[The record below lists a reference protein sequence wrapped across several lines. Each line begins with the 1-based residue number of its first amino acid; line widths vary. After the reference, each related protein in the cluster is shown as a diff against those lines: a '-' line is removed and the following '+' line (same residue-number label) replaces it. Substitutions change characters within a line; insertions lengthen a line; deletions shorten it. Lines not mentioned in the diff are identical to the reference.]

1 MNTSDKKL
9 FEVALLGR
17 TVGLKGAIKLHNRSD
32 FLSQF
37 KKNAKFFLKNG
48 EILEIKSFNKENMSV
63 IFSGYESVELAK
75 TLTNKLIYQDE
86 ATTRKTCKLQKDEF
100 FYFDI
105 IGLEVFEDTLR
116 LGVVADIL
124 EVGINYLFLVKTD
137 EGLSE
142 FASSFYIP
150 YNDNFIEQISLA
162 ESKIYTKNSFEI
174 LKNS

>member
-1 MNTSDKKL
+1 MNNDKNL

-17 TVGLKGAIKLHNRSD
+17 TIGLKGALKLHNRSD

-37 KKNAKFFLKNG
+37 KKNAKFFLKTG
-48 EILEIKSFNKENMSV
+48 KILEIKSFNKESMSV

-75 TLTNKLIYQDE
+75 ILTNQLIYQDE

-105 IGLEVFEDTLR
+105 IGLEVFEDSIR
-116 LGVVADIL
+116 LGSVVDIL
-124 EVGINYLFLVKTD
+124 EVGINYLFLVEAD
-137 EGLSE
+137 ESLSE
-142 FASSFYIP
+142 FSSSFYIP
-150 YNDNFIEQISLA
+150 YNDNFIERISLA